1 MNNLDVDAILFIH
14 KYMIEWYGGDNN
26 YYAET
31 INKIESILS
40 QQYGFFSCDKY
51 PTVFQ
56 KAAMLLYFFV
66 KDHCF
71 VDGNKRV
78 ALQSAV
84 TLLNLNGYE
93 DIFDDKEAY
102 ELVIKT
108 AKSNLK
114 GIDVDN
120 YIKDEIAK
128 WFENNFISI
137 NSN

>member
-14 KYMIEWYGGDNN
+14 KHMIEWYCGDNN

-31 INKIESILS
+31 INKIESI
-40 QQYGFFSCDKY
+40 
-51 PTVFQ
+51 Q
-56 KAAMLLYFFV
+56 KAAMLLYFFI

-93 DIFDDKEAY
+93 DIFDDEDAY

-108 AKSNLK
+108 AK
-114 GIDVDN
+114 
-120 YIKDEIAK
+120 
-128 WFENNFISI
+128 
-137 NSN
+137 